1 VTAASNRMFG
11 TKTTLLIGSLL
22 VSAGW
27 LTASFATQVWHLF
40 MTVGVC
46 FGWVSSIHQ
55 SRCSF
60 GPLLMRE
67 CFLLKGMGMV
77 YITASA
83 TLPQWFST
91 KRSLAVGIA
100 AAGAGLGGLVYNL
113 LAGWLVQ
120 SVGISWTYRVLAC
133 ITIVINGI
141 CSLLLKDRNKMVKP
155 VQGSFNYREFG
166 HVEVLLIV
174 GWGFLTDIGYVVLLF
189 SLPHYAESL
198 GLSQTQGSIVGAMLN
213 LGMAIGRPLI
223 SYYSDAFG
231 RVNIAGVMTALCGI
245 LCLAIWV
252 PAKSFAVL
260 LVFAIPAG
268 AVAGVFWGTC
278 TAVTAEVVGLKRLP
292 TVFGIICVALVT
304 PTTFAE
310 PIGLEIVSA
319 SGYLT
324 SQVFVG
330 CLYLTAAAFV
340 LLLRT
345 WKISEIKA
353 KAAAALT
360 DEEPTTRVMMEAFK
374 WLTPRSVFVLQ
385 RV

>member
-223 SYYSDAFG
+223 GYYSDAFG

-324 SQVFVG
+324 SQVGAVHHAP
-330 CLYLTAAAFV
+330 CH
-340 LLLRT
+340 R
-345 WKISEIKA
+345 
-353 KAAAALT
+353 
-360 DEEPTTRVMMEAFK
+360 
-374 WLTPRSVFVLQ
+374 RS
-385 RV
+385 